1 MPDNLHFK
9 ISSALK
15 NIIGK
20 DLITDDYIAMFE
32 LVKNSYDAHASKVE
46 IYFEN
51 IYTESP
57 TIMIVDNGKGMD
69 YNDIVNKWLF
79 VAYSAKND
87 GTEDNNYDYRN
98 RISVKRAFAGA
109 KGIGRFSCDRLGR
122 ILKLTTRKHS
132 QNSKIEFLQTDWG
145 LFESDSKSEFVDIS
159 VLHST
164 VQKTKFELEHGTILE
179 ISELRSDWNRAKI
192 LKLKD
197 SLSRLISP
205 VKNEKTKK
213 PFTITIYCDEE
224 ASNDN
229 DYKNDYDKVNGEVKN
244 FIFEALELKTTRITS
259 SISEDGKYIKTE
271 LTDGG
276 TMIYSIKENNPYN
289 YLENI
294 TYTLYYLNHSAKMTF
309 ALKMG
314 VNSVNYGHVFMYKNG
329 FRIYPYGEPGE
340 DSLGV
345 DKRKGQGYNRFLGT
359 RELLG
364 QIDINSTSIDL
375 TETTSRGDGFIRSKA
390 YEQLIDGFYDNL
402 RRLERYVVDV
412 QQWGL
417 SIENTEGSYEIKER
431 ITELLARLS
440 GSNSIL
446 EFDVPNNI
454 VEILDTSQINSAETL
469 SKNLSKLAYDS
480 GNDKL
485 ILQANKISGKILQL
499 QNARLEA
506 FEEAKIQAEKAR
518 QVTQKLKEQISENLF
533 LKSINTGEYKEVISL
548 LHHIGIF
555 AGTIDN
561 NLKNI
566 SLRIQNDIP
575 LSREDLNGIIK
586 TISFETKKILNVV
599 SFATKANFNL
609 STEQIS
615 VDLAEYFREYITNII
630 PTVNDSNLKIICEDQ
645 TVLPFIKEIKP
656 IEINIIIDNLINN
669 SKKAKANNI
678 LVNIQGDQDD
688 LNISFTDDGE
698 GIPEENFK
706 RIYDF
711 GFTTTDGSG
720 LGLYHVNQIIKSLNG
735 KIKAKNNTTKGV
747 TFTLNFKKA

>member
-20 DLITDDYIAMFE
+20 DLITDDFIAMFE

-57 TIMIVDNGKGMD
+57 TIIIIDNGKGMD

-87 GTEDNNYDYRN
+87 GTEDKNYDYRN

-132 QNSKIEFLQTDWG
+132 KNSKIEFLQTDWG

-197 SLSRLISP
+197 SLSRLITP
-205 VKNEKTKK
+205 IKNEKTKK
-213 PFTITIYCDEE
+213 PFTITIYCEEE
-224 ASNDN
+224 ASDDDN
-229 DYKNDYDKVNGEVKN
+229 YKNDYEKVNGEVKN

-259 SISEDGKYIKTE
+259 SISEDGKYVHTE

-289 YLENI
+289 HLENI

-345 DKRKGQGYNRFLGT
+345 DKRKGQGYNRFIGT

-375 TETTSRGDGFIRSKA
+375 KETTSRGDGFIKSRA
-390 YEQLIDGFYDNL
+390 YEQLIDGFYETL
-402 RRLERYVVDV
+402 RKLERYVVDV

-417 SIENTEGSYEIKER
+417 SIENTEGSYEVKER

-454 VEILDTSQINSAETL
+454 LEILDTSQINSAETL

-485 ILQANKISGKILQL
+485 IVQANKISGKIVQL

-586 TISFETKKILNVV
+586 NISFETKKILNVV

-630 PTVNDSNLKIICEDQ
+630 PTVNDSNLKIICEDH

-678 LVNIQGDQDD
+678 LVNIHGNQDD
-688 LNISFTDDGE
+688 LDISFADDGE

-735 KIKAKNNTTKGV
+735 KINAKNNTTKGV

>member
-1 MPDNLHFK
+1 MSDNLHFK

-15 NIIGK
+15 DIIGK

-32 LVKNSYDAHASKVE
+32 LVKNSYDAHASNVD

-51 IYTESP
+51 IYTENP
-57 TIMIVDNGKGMD
+57 IIKIIDNGKGMD

-79 VAYSAKND
+79 VAYSAKKD
-87 GTEDNNYDYRN
+87 GTEDINYDYRN
-98 RISVKRAFAGA
+98 RIVIKRAFAGA
-109 KGIGRFSCDRLGR
+109 KGIGRFSCDRLGK
-122 ILKLTTRKHS
+122 ILELKTRKHS
-132 QNSKIEFLQTDWG
+132 KNSKIEFLRTDWG
-145 LFESDSKSEFVDIS
+145 LFESNSKSEFVDIS
-159 VLHST
+159 VVHQT
-164 VQKTKFELEHGTILE
+164 IGTNDIELEYGTKLE

-197 SLSRLISP
+197 SLSKLITP
-205 VKNEKTKK
+205 VKSEKTQT
-213 PFTITIYCDEE
+213 PFTIKIHCEEESTNDDKYDDEYE
-224 ASNDN
+224 
-229 DYKNDYDKVNGEVKN
+229 KVNGEVKN
-244 FIFEALELKTTRITS
+244 FIFEALELKTTRIQT
-259 SISEDGKYIKTE
+259 SISEDGKYLETE
-271 LTDGG
+271 LVDGG
-276 TMIYSIKENNPYN
+276 TMIYSIKEYNPYKN
-289 YLENI
+289 LENI
-294 TYTLYYLNHSAKMTF
+294 TYTLYYLNHSAKVTF
-309 ALKMG
+309 AKKMG

-345 DKRKGQGYNRFLGT
+345 DRRKGQGYNRFIGT

-364 QIDINSTSIDL
+364 QIDINSNSVDL
-375 TETTSRGDGFIRSKA
+375 KETTSRGDGFIRSKA
-390 YEQLIDGFYDNL
+390 YEQLIEGFYETL
-402 RRLERYVVDV
+402 RRLERYVVEV

-417 SIENTEGSYEIKER
+417 SIENIDGSYEVKER
-431 ITELLARLS
+431 ISELLAKLS

-446 EFDVPNNI
+446 DFDVPSNI
-454 VEILDTSQINSAETL
+454 MDILDTSQINSAETL
-469 SKNLSKLAYDS
+469 SKNLTKLAYES

-485 ILQANKISGKILQL
+485 LNEANKISGKIVQL
-499 QNARLEA
+499 QSARIEA
-506 FEEAKIQAEKAR
+506 FEEAKMQAKKAEE
-518 QVTQKLKEQISENLF
+518 VTQKLREKISENLF

-561 NLKNI
+561 NLRNI
-566 SLRIQNDIP
+566 SLRLQNEIP

-586 TISFETKKILNVV
+586 SISFETKKILNVV

-609 STEQIS
+609 ATEQIS
-615 VDLAEYFREYITNII
+615 ANLGEYFREYINNII
-630 PTVNDSNLKIICEDQ
+630 PTVNDSKLKINVEDY

-669 SKKAKANNI
+669 SKKAKSKNI
-678 LVNIQGDQDD
+678 LVIIQENSNDFEV
-688 LNISFTDDGE
+688 SFIDDGE

-720 LGLYHVNQIIKSLNG
+720 LGLYHINQIVKSLNG
-735 KIKAKNNTTKGV
+735 KISAKNNTEKGA
-747 TFTLNFKKA
+747 TFTLNFKKT